1 MFRLSCDIRTDGD
14 IESVCVPTRQ
24 RPSKLWPAL
33 KSRKTQPFTLQFN
46 GDSCN
51 KQPVPQA
58 AQKPEHNETILS
70 VDFVK
75 KTIHNS
81 PNEPVRK
88 GARVKRITTMGP
100 DGKTLEEREVEAN
113 KWAAELQI
121 QTVSHAIRYVEQSK
135 NKLDHKLGH
144 MFIASIMAPAS
155 AAALQSMKFFQK
167 EQLFEVARS
176 SVSTLEMKTK
186 TRNRVMFSVGQR
198 LQVFKSRMTYAK
210 SNMTV

>member
-1 MFRLSCDIRTDGD
+1 MFRLSCDIRADGD

-33 KSRKTQPFTLQFN
+33 KSRKTQPFTLQIN

-70 VDFVK
+70 VDSVK

-121 QTVSHAIRYVEQSK
+121 QTEQSK

-144 MFIASIMAPAS
+144 MFIASMMAPAS